1 MPAKTGGSHAFAS
14 PVSLLVGT
22 MLSNY
27 LWQVAPSLGEASVA
41 VMRLVRD
48 ATGASVPVS
57 DQFAGSVVVMVAL
70 SFAWG
75 LVYHLGRHGN
85 RDDSRDARR
94 DVYSR

>member
-14 PVSLLVGT
+14 FVSLLVGT

-41 VMRLVRD
+41 VMELVRT

-57 DQFAGSVVVMVAL
+57 NQFAGSVVVMVGL
-70 SFAWG
+70 SFVWG
-75 LVYHLGRHGN
+75 LVYHLGRHGS
-85 RDDSRDARR
+85 DDDGRDARR
-94 DVYSR
+94 DAFSR